1 MAAAGLRWRRP
12 GRPLTRAAS
21 LGTAAHVFHE
31 LGSGV
36 GMPLASVVGPLP
48 AAAAWTTG
56 TAAVVGSAGRADGS
70 HDRAFASLNGVYL
83 SVIIGHYVAWPW
95 TRKWLPWLADCEG
108 LGADRMPVY
117 NAILYV
123 SGGAALAGLLLE
135 NRGGPRL
142 RCRAAGGPGPGGGPR
157 PAQRV
162 PAPAGAGLAAPRLVE
177 PAVAPRR
184 AVRLSRSA

>member
-135 NRGGPRL
+135 NRGGRAFAAALPVVLVPVAVLAQRSEFRRLQELAWRRPGWWNRRL
-142 RCRAAGGPGPGGGPR
+142 RRAAPSG
-157 PAQRV
+157 
-162 PAPAGAGLAAPRLVE
+162 
-177 PAVAPRR
+177 
-184 AVRLSRSA
+184 